1 MKIGLIG
8 FNINTS
14 SGRQIVEIA
23 KVAEEAGIESLWTF
37 EHVMVPMEYQSRY
50 PYTAN
55 GRMDVV
61 PETVMV
67 DPLIGLAA
75 VAAATSRIRLG
86 TGVNIL
92 PQTNPLLL
100 AKQAASLDF
109 LSEGRLML
117 GLGIGWLEEEYDA
130 MGVPFKERGKRN
142 DDYLEAMR
150 KVWSGDVVEHESEY
164 LSWHGFKSHPLP
176 VQDPLPIVIGGS
188 RGKAFERLARYAQ
201 GWYAPRP
208 VDEDLPAMM
217 KRMRST
223 CESYG
228 RDPSDIEVSTMWI
241 PQNAPHTMEEYRD
254 IGIDRLIVPIYALA
268 EKGVTKIDQIKRFCD
283 EDMVKAANG

>member
-8 FNINTS
+8 FNINAE
-14 SGRQIVEIA
+14 SGQQIVDIA
-23 KVAEEAGIESLWTF
+23 QIAEAAGIESLWTF
-37 EHVMVPMEYQSRY
+37 EHVMVPLEYQSRY

-55 GRMDVV
+55 GRMAVI

-67 DPLIGLAA
+67 DPLIGLAG
-75 VAAATSRIRLG
+75 VAAATNRIRLG

-109 LSEGRLML
+109 LSDGRLML

-130 MGVPFKERGKRN
+130 LGVPFRERGKRN

-176 VQDPLPIVIGGS
+176 VQKPLPIVIGGS
-188 RGKAFERLARYAQ
+188 KGKAFERIAKYAQ
-201 GWYAPRP
+201 GWYAPRGGE
-208 VDEDLPAMM
+208 EDLESMM

-223 CESYG
+223 CEAHE
-228 RDPSDIEVSTMWI
+228 RDPSEIEVSTMWI
-241 PQNAPHTMEEYRD
+241 PEPGNDALEKYAE
-254 IGIDRLIVPIYALA
+254 IGVDRVIVPIYALA
-268 EKGVTKIDQIKRFCD
+268 EKGVSTTDQVKRFCD
-283 EDMVKAANG
+283 EIMVKLSTE